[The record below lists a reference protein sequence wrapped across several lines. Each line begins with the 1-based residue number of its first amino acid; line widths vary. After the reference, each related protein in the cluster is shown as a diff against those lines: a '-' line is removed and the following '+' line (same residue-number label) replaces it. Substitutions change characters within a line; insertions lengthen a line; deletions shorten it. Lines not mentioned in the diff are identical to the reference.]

1 MARTRNF
8 DPNEALDSAMTLFWR
23 RGYAATSVAQL
34 VEETGVN
41 RHSLYE
47 TFGDKQALYLKA
59 LERFDLRYFGKM
71 MLDLAEEPGGLTAI
85 ERFLT
90 RLSVRLQDKR
100 AVHGCMMLNTV
111 VQRADVGDEIA
122 EFVGERLKDLYR
134 AMRDAIRVGQAA
146 GEIRTDIEA
155 DEATRFIAVIAEG
168 MTLMRGISDDRRY
181 AEQSIGLALAALRGP
196 TALIA

>member
-1 MARTRNF
+1 MARTRSF
-8 DPNEALDSAMTLFWR
+8 DPDEALDRAMSLFWQ

-47 TFGDKQALYLKA
+47 TFGDKRALYLKV
-59 LERFDLRYFGKM
+59 LERFDTRYFGHM
-71 MLDLAEEPGGLTAI
+71 MRDLEAKPGGLPAV

-90 RLSVRLQDKR
+90 NLGRRLQDHR
-100 AVHGCMMLNTV
+100 TVHGCMMLNTV
-111 VQRADVGDEIA
+111 VQRADVGDEVA
-122 EFVGERLKDLYR
+122 EFVNEKLKALYR
-134 AMRDAIRVGQAA
+134 AMRDAIRAGQTA

-168 MTLMRGISDDRRY
+168 MTLMRGITDDRRY

-196 TALIA
+196 MALVG

>member
-8 DPNEALDSAMTLFWR
+8 DPDEALDRAMTLFWQ

-34 VEETGVN
+34 VERTGVN

-47 TFGDKQALYLKA
+47 TFGDKQALYLQV
-59 LERFDLRYFGKM
+59 LRRFEARYFGH
-71 MLDLAEEPGGLTAI
+71 MLRDLDAEPGGLAAI

-90 RLSVRLQDKR
+90 RLGERLQER
-100 AVHGCMMLNTV
+100 CAVHGCMMLNTI
-111 VQRADVGDEIA
+111 VQRADVGDEVA
-122 EFVGERLKDLYR
+122 DFVNEKLKALYR
-134 AMRDAIRVGQAA
+134 AMRDAIRTGQAA

-155 DEATRFIAVIAEG
+155 DEATRFIAVVAEG
-168 MTLMRGISDDRRY
+168 MTLMRGITDDRRY

-196 TALIA
+196 TALVA